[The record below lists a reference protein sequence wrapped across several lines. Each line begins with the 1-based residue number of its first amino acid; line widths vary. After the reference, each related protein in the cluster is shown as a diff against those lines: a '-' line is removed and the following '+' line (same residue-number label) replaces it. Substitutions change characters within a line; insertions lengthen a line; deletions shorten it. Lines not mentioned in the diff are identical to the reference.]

1 MSDLV
6 LHVDQIR
13 TEGMLGA
20 SEAAAALGLDKYTSP
35 LTVWKKLRGLPV
47 EEERSPALDEA
58 AAWGQLIEPV
68 VRGKYAIDRNRL
80 VLVPRSSFVKDGWL
94 RCTPDGLSL
103 PNIQI
108 GASVNPPA
116 PRTYVTEMPID
127 LAMRDPEWKENDAGL
142 LQVKNRHAFARDDWR
157 DGVPAKEQIQC
168 RVEMA
173 VCDLPWNDCAVLIG
187 GNRMLV
193 HRVERDL
200 GLEDRILTDLS
211 TFMRLVREGTEPSPD
226 HTAAWRQHVSEKMR
240 PTKVMITPDEEL
252 RELVD
257 FWLAQRRKRKM
268 IEEEEEAAKTDIM
281 LRLSAAGA
289 TGIDLGERGKVT
301 AYKTGSRTDWKAW
314 AQSLNPNPPPQK
326 YVKESKTWAL
336 KAPADDDD

>member
-1 MSDLV
+1 MGSVDLV
-6 LHVDQIR
+6 LGVDQVRSKGTI
-13 TEGMLGA
+13 GA
-20 SEAAAALGLDKYTSP
+20 SDAAAALGLSKYTSP
-35 LTVWKKLRGLPV
+35 LVVWKKLRGMHID
-47 EEERSPALDEA
+47 EDRSPALEEA
-58 AAWGQLIEPV
+58 AEFGQLIEPV
-68 VRGKYAIDRNRL
+68 IRGRYAVKNQRL
-80 VLVPRSSFVKDGWL
+80 VHVPTKSFVLDGWL
-94 RCTPDGLSL
+94 HATPDGLVDRQSGEMGTVEL
-103 PNIQI
+103 DGDAI
-108 GASVNPPA
+108 PP
-116 PRTYVTEMPID
+116 TVEGM
-127 LAMRDPEWKENDAGL
+127 

-157 DGVPAKEQIQC
+157 DGVPAPEQAQI
-168 RVEMA
+168 RVELA
-173 VCDLPWNDCAVLIG
+173 VCNLQWSDCAVLIG

-200 GLEDRILTDLS
+200 ALEDRIITDLS

-240 PTKVMITPDEEL
+240 PTKVVITPDDEL

-257 FWLAQRRKRKM
+257 YWLEQRRKRKRY
-268 IEEEEEAAKTDIM
+268 EEEEEAAKTDIM

-301 AYKTGSRTDWKAW
+301 AYKTGARTDWKAW

>member
-6 LHVDQIR
+6 LHVNQTR
-13 TEGMLGA
+13 TDGMLGA

-68 VRGKYAIDRNRL
+68 VRGKYAQDRG
-80 VLVPRSSFVKDGWL
+80 VAVFVPESSFDRDGWL
-94 RCTPDGLSL
+94 RCTPDGLIV
-103 PNIQI
+103 PI
-108 GASVNPPA
+108 GSYGAVGGPCGVERPGTWPWQNTGLTPA
-116 PRTYVTEMPID
+116 V
-127 LAMRDPEWKENDAGL
+127 AGL

-157 DGVPAKEQIQC
+157 DGVPAKEQVQC

-200 GLEDRILTDLS
+200 ALEDRILTDLS
-211 TFMRLVREGTEPSPD
+211 AFMRLVRDGIEPSPD

-240 PTKVMITPDEEL
+240 PTKVMITPDDEL

-257 FWLAQRRKRKM
+257 FWLNQRRKRKM

-301 AYKTGSRTDWKAW
+301 AYKTGARTDWKGW
-314 AQSLNPNPPPQK
+314 AQSLSPNPPPQK

-336 KAPADDDD
+336 RAPSEDDE